1 MKTRLVIWLISF
13 WQWIR
18 QVLFTGIIEQ
28 VAEVKSIS
36 KVGKADRAAAIA
48 ISIRLQKKTMR
59 DLKTGD
65 SISVNGVCLT
75 ALKISRTITF
85 ELIDETVNRTS
96 LGLIKVGDKVNVERS
111 LRLSDRLEGH
121 FLLGHV
127 EGVGLIKKIIK
138 SLTGTKLWVKIQNKK
153 LMPCLVPK
161 GSIAVDGVSLT
172 IIEIDEKRMLFSV
185 GLIPHT
191 LKATTLGSK
200 SVGNKVNIETDIV
213 ARYLAKQLPRK

>member
-1 MKTRLVIWLISF
+1 MNF

-18 QVLFTGIIEQ
+18 HVLFTGIIEQ

-36 KVGKADRAAAIA
+36 RVGKADRAAAIA
-48 ISIRLQKKTMR
+48 ISINLQKKTLR

-65 SISVNGVCLT
+65 SISINGVCLT
-75 ALKISRTITF
+75 ALKISRAITF
-85 ELIDETVNRTS
+85 ELINETVNRTC
-96 LGLIKVGDKVNVERS
+96 LGLLKAGDKVNVERS

-121 FLLGHV
+121 YLLGHV

-138 SLTGTKLWVKIQNKK
+138 SLTGIKLWIKIQNKK
-153 LMPCLVPK
+153 IMPCIVSK
-161 GSIAVDGVSLT
+161 GPIAVDGVSLT
-172 IIEIDEKRMLFSV
+172 IIDIDEKRMSFSV

-200 SVGNKVNIETDIV
+200 SVGDRVNIETDII

>member
-1 MKTRLVIWLISF
+1 M
-13 WQWIR
+13 
-18 QVLFTGIIEQ
+18 FTGIIEQ

-36 KVGKADRAAAIA
+36 NVGKTDRAAAIA
-48 ISIRLQKKTMR
+48 ISISLQKSNMQ

-65 SISVNGVCLT
+65 SISINGVCLT
-75 ALKISRTITF
+75 ALKISGNITF
-85 ELIDETVNRTS
+85 ELIDETINKTC
-96 LGLIKVGDKVNVERS
+96 LGLLKVGDKVNVERS

-121 FLLGHV
+121 YLQGHV

-138 SLTGTKLWVKIQNKK
+138 SSTGTKLWIKIQNKK
-153 LMPCLVPK
+153 LMPSIVPK

-172 IIEIDEKRMLFSV
+172 IIDIDEKRMLFSM

-191 LKATTLGSK
+191 LGATTLGSK
-200 SVGNKVNIETDIV
+200 LLGDRVNIETDIV

>member
-1 MKTRLVIWLISF
+1 M
-13 WQWIR
+13 
-18 QVLFTGIIEQ
+18 FTGIIEQ

-36 KVGKADRAAAIA
+36 NVGKTDRAAAIA
-48 ISIRLQKKTMR
+48 ISISLHKSNMQ

-65 SISVNGVCLT
+65 SISINGVCLT
-75 ALKISRTITF
+75 ALKISGNITF
-85 ELIDETVNRTS
+85 ELIDETINKTC
-96 LGLIKVGDKVNVERS
+96 LGLLKVGDKVNVERS

-121 FLLGHV
+121 YLQGHV

-138 SLTGTKLWVKIQNKK
+138 SSTGTKLWIKIQNKK
-153 LMPCLVPK
+153 LMPSIVPK

-172 IIEIDEKRMLFSV
+172 IIDIDEKRMLFSM

-191 LKATTLGSK
+191 LGATTLGSK
-200 SVGNKVNIETDIV
+200 LLGDRVNIETDIV

>member
-1 MKTRLVIWLISF
+1 MKTRLVWLISF

-65 SISVNGVCLT
+65 SVSVNGVCLT

-121 FLLGHV
+121 YLLGHV

-153 LMPCLVPK
+153 LMPSIVPK

-200 SVGNKVNIETDIV
+200 SVGDKVNIETDIV